1 MGANSGKDKNK
12 NKNSE
17 RRQVEK
23 IANDFKKVE
32 YTDERRGEI
41 VEFKWGM
48 NKYVWNEKVKEWE
61 QVAIK
66 TEKREKKQFS
76 DIYGYLSK
84 NKKGEYQLKLVDK
97 TQDIGSITLEK
108 KKSKRTEITGRVCGT
123 FQVDYLIKYL
133 QKIGVEFTKD
143 QLQSSKFKN
152 ILCYLIEFLLRKR
165 DITDNRSIWFTSDE
179 NKVPKKNIRK
189 IEIIDG

>member
-1 MGANSGKDKNK
+1 M
-12 NKNSE
+12 
-17 RRQVEK
+17 
-23 IANDFKKVE
+23 
-32 YTDERRGEI
+32 
-41 VEFKWGM
+41 
-48 NKYVWNEKVKEWE
+48 
-61 QVAIK
+61 
-66 TEKREKKQFS
+66 
-76 DIYGYLSK
+76 
-84 NKKGEYQLKLVDK
+84 GEYQLKLVDK

-108 KKSKRTEITGRVCGT
+108 KKSKRTEITGIVCGT

-165 DITDNRSIWFTSDE
+165 DIMDNRSIWFTSDE